1 VAPALARRSVAR
13 VLALESPATRL
24 LAHAAM
30 ALAVCVG
37 LLAGSAAQGAGPVV
51 GWGAGAAP
59 ISAASALELGDR
71 HQCAIQAGTAAVVCW
86 GDNSNGQ
93 ATPPASVNGI
103 AGTASAIAAGLVHSC
118 AIQAGTDTV
127 VCWGNDSNGQA
138 RPPPSVDGTAGGA
151 TAIAAGEYHTLALPE
166 PEQVTM
172 LLAGCLLLGVLAKQ
186 RVARTR
192 GLTSN

>member
-1 VAPALARRSVAR
+1 MGSLNAKAKPLA
-13 VLALESPATRL
+13 
-24 LAHAAM
+24 
-30 ALAVCVG
+30 VG
-37 LLAGSAAQGAGPVV
+37 LLFVSCSSGGPIGEGAFDDGETATVQERLSSSSTTTLATGNMHACKILQQGGK
-51 GWGAGAAP
+51 
-59 ISAASALELGDR
+59 I
-71 HQCAIQAGTAAVVCW
+71 VCW